1 MEILTQNIRYAV
13 RRMTKAPFFTAVAIL
28 SLALGIGANTAIF
41 SLINAVLLQPV
52 PLDRPQE
59 LVNIHTRS
67 PDFRWGSVSFPDYRD
82 LEDRTKDVFAGVS
95 DMELGLVQVDADDGS
110 VEPVIAEG
118 VTGNYFSVAG
128 LNPTVGRLLQAED
141 HVEPGAHPVVVL
153 SHEYWGTHFGADPAV
168 VGQSMRL
175 SGREYTIVGVAPE
188 GYRGYMRGV
197 EPALYLPIYMLDL
210 AQGQEPSYDRRGSQ
224 SGFVRARLLPG
235 VGAPQM
241 EAALERVAAELQ
253 TEYPGE
259 WPRERSFVH
268 IPTADVIMYP
278 DVDRIVVPAA
288 GMMMVVVGL
297 VLLIACA
304 NLASFLLARAADRRK
319 EIAVRLAMGAR
330 RGTLIGQL
338 LTETILLSAMGG
350 ATGILLS
357 VWALRALQGA
367 DLPLPIPITLDLS
380 LDGTIL
386 TFSILVS
393 VAAGIL
399 FGLAPA
405 IQGTNPAVAP
415 TLRDESAGGGR
426 ARGAALRSALVVTQV
441 AVSMVLLVGAGL
453 FARSLQAS
461 QALDPGFG
469 DEPVAMLQL
478 AVPAQEYSGDEAV
491 AYLRQL
497 VERVTALPGIEAATL
512 VDNIHLAQLNTQFT
526 GVVVDGIQPPEGRDF
541 HLVDWAVADPGYLD
555 VMGIPLLAG
564 RDFLP
569 SDGPEAEP
577 VVIVNEA
584 FAARFFPGQEAV
596 GQTFTTRQRTVRVV
610 GVARGTKVRSLA
622 EDPRPFIYAPLAQ
635 FPSNVAWVLAATR
648 GPADPHLLEL
658 VREARGLDPSVIVYD
673 MQTMEEHLASRL
685 LGRSLGAQVIGA
697 FALLAMLL
705 ASIGL
710 YGVVS
715 YSVARR
721 TREVGIRLSLGAETG
736 AVVWMLTRGGLRLV
750 ALGAGIGLL
759 FAGLLSQFL
768 SRFLFG
774 VPALDPLT
782 FVGVPLFLGGVALLA
797 SWIPAMRAA
806 RVNPVGALRSE

>member
-52 PLDRPQE
+52 PLDRPEE

-82 LEDRTKDVFAGVS
+82 LDDRTKDVFAGVS

-259 WPRERSFVH
+259 WPRERSFAH

-338 LTETILLSAMGG
+338 LTETILLSGMGG

-367 DLPLPIPITLDLS
+367 DLPLPVPITLDLS

-453 FARSLQAS
+453 FVRSLQAS

-497 VERVTALPGIEAATL
+497 VERVTALPGIEAATS

-715 YSVARR
+715 YSVSRR
-721 TREVGIRLSLGAETG
+721 IREVGIRLSLGAETG

-759 FAGLLSQFL
+759 LAGLLAQFL

>member
-259 WPRERSFVH
+259 WPRERSFAH

-453 FARSLQAS
+453 FVRSLQAS

-564 RDFLP
+564 RDFLL

>member
-259 WPRERSFVH
+259 WPRERSFAH

-478 AVPAQEYSGDEAV
+478 AVPAQESSGDEAV